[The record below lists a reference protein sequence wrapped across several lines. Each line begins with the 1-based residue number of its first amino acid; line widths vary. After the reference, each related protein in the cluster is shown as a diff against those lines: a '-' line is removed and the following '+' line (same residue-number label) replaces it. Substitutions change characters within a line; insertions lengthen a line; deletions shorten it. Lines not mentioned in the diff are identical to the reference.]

1 MSGPMATLL
10 LTFTLFL
17 LAMAGLAVGVAL
29 GRRPIA
35 GSCGG
40 LACSDSQGCGT
51 CGRGSAP

>member
-51 CGRGSAP
+51 CGRGNAP